1 MSLNKEELNKYT
13 ETKREIEIIEDKIE
27 YLKEKKTSIKSMVIT
42 DMPRG
47 SNSENDRLGILLGEI
62 EELIN
67 IYNEKQIRLI
77 KQQIE
82 IEEAISILDDP
93 IDRNIMRLR
102 YLEGMKWEKICVEV
116 NYRWAQVHRHHK
128 SILEKIC
135 KK

>member
-1 MSLNKEELNKYT
+1 MNKNELNEYI
-13 ETKREIEIIEDKIE
+13 ETKREIEMIEDKIE
-27 YLKEKKTSIKSMVIT
+27 FLKEKKTSIKSMVIT

-77 KQQIE
+77 KQQIK
-82 IEEAISILDDP
+82 IEEAINKLDNS

-102 YLEGMKWEKICVEV
+102 YLEGMKWEKICVKV

-128 SILEKIC
+128 KILEKIC
-135 KK
+135 DK

>member
-1 MSLNKEELNKYT
+1 MNKDELNKYT

>member
-1 MSLNKEELNKYT
+1 MNKEELNKYT

-42 DMPRG
+42 DMPRV

>member
-1 MSLNKEELNKYT
+1 MNKEELNKYM

-77 KQQIE
+77 KQQIK

>member
-1 MSLNKEELNKYT
+1 MTKQELNKYT

>member
-1 MSLNKEELNKYT
+1 MNKEELNKYT

>member
-1 MSLNKEELNKYT
+1 M

-77 KQQIE
+77 KQQIK

>member
-1 MSLNKEELNKYT
+1 MTKEELNKYT

-62 EELIN
+62 EELLN

-77 KQQIE
+77 KQQIK

>member
-1 MSLNKEELNKYT
+1 MTKEELNKYT

-77 KQQIE
+77 KQQIK

-116 NYRWAQVHRHHK
+116 NYRRAQVHRHHK

>member
-1 MSLNKEELNKYT
+1 MNKDELNKYT

-77 KQQIE
+77 KQQIK

>member
-1 MSLNKEELNKYT
+1 MNKEELNKYT

-47 SNSENDRLGILLGEI
+47 SNSENDRRGILLGEI

-77 KQQIE
+77 KQQIK

-128 SILEKIC
+128 SILEKIS
-135 KK
+135 

>member
-1 MSLNKEELNKYT
+1 MNKEELNKYM

-67 IYNEKQIRLI
+67 IYREKELKLI
-77 KQQIE
+77 KQQIQ
-82 IEEAISILDDP
+82 IENAIENLDDP
-93 IDRNIMRLR
+93 TDRNIIRLK
-102 YLEGMKWEKICVEV
+102 YIDGHTWERICVIL
-116 NYRWAQVHRHHK
+116 NYSWNGIHKKHRK
-128 SILEKIC
+128 ILEKIR
-135 KK
+135 

>member
-1 MSLNKEELNKYT
+1 MNKEELNKYT

-77 KQQIE
+77 KQQIK

>member
-1 MSLNKEELNKYT
+1 MNKEELNKYM

>member
-1 MSLNKEELNKYT
+1 MTKEELNKYT

-77 KQQIE
+77 KKQIE

>member
-1 MSLNKEELNKYT
+1 MNKEELNKYT

-62 EELIN
+62 EE
-67 IYNEKQIRLI
+67 
-77 KQQIE
+77 
-82 IEEAISILDDP
+82 AISILDDP